1 MIDGW
6 TPKLTLIAFA
16 TLAAII
22 LAPRSGYRAEPSGQ
36 EFSAFADSVEIA
48 VADLPSSVSRH

>member
-22 LAPRSGYRAEPSGQ
+22 LAPRSGYRVDTSAIEY
-36 EFSAFADSVEIA
+36 SAFADSVELA
-48 VADLPSSVSRH
+48 SADLPSAVSRH

>member
-22 LAPRSGYRAEPSGQ
+22 LAPRSGYRVESSVN
-36 EFSAFADSVEIA
+36 EFSAFADSVEMASAELPGA
-48 VADLPSSVSRH
+48 VARH